1 MEDYNSPAI
10 GNEISCVMRGIDP
23 ILLNDNQGLKQKLL
37 DALKRDGFHVL
48 GRADY
53 EFNPKGYTLVV
64 LLAESHVSI
73 HTYPEYNSLYFG
85 LYSCRG
91 EDDGIKTYEVFKEGL
106 KPVSVDFIQRPI
118 SVGKK

>member
-1 MEDYNSPAI
+1 MGYKSSSI
-10 GNEISCVMRGIDP
+10 GNEISCVMYGIDP
-23 ILLNDNQGLKQKLL
+23 VLLDDGKGLEEKLL
-37 DALKRDGFHVL
+37 DALKQDGFHIL
-48 GRADY
+48 DKASY
-53 EFNPKGYTLVV
+53 EFSPKGYTLVV

-91 EDDGIKTYEVFKEGL
+91 DGDGVKTYEIFKEGL